1 MTLGFQGKCHLG
13 TEKMNFSVTT
23 LIRYEKRHLM
33 GKRSFNGLNLFA
45 LHLQDTWQ
53 PTPVLL
59 PGDSQGRG
67 SLLGCR
73 LWGGTQSD
81 TTDAP

>member
-1 MTLGFQGKCHLG
+1 
-13 TEKMNFSVTT
+13 
-23 LIRYEKRHLM
+23 M

-59 PGDSQGRG
+59 PAESQGRG

-73 LWGGTQSD
+73 LWSGTQSD
-81 TTDAP
+81 TTEVP